1 MSVKITEMK
10 NCIEKM
16 RECYKF
22 DDDKT
27 EIRLGSICDC
37 GEGRTVEVATEDNNG
52 THVMMRRYADEL
64 VQGIKF

>member
-1 MSVKITEMK
+1 MKITEMK

-27 EIRLGSICDC
+27 EIRLGSPVDNFRDRSVSIY
-37 GEGRTVEVATEDNNG
+37 ATDGNG
-52 THVMMRRYADEL
+52 TRIEMSRYADEL
-64 VQGIKF
+64 DEK